1 VVLSELGS
9 VGLDVCDAREMLE
22 LTGRSESGL
31 DQLARI
37 GFATLG
43 LQTYLTAGLKK
54 SHSWTIPQAAK
65 SPHAVGVIHTDF
77 EKGFVKVEV
86 ISFDDLVETGSV
98 AEALSKGKA
107 RMERKDDVVQ
117 DGGVVEYGFNRIICG
132 LSRILYRFR

>member
-86 ISFDDLVETGSV
+86 